1 MDVGRASSTPSLDR
15 RTLKTASCESDRCLA
30 LRKSARHSVSQTRS
44 YSTYSVGGR
53 PIWENGIYSG
63 PGNGNKQGYS
73 RGAEIF
79 RAMDAMK
86 AKEKETAAKA
96 NNSISKTKE

>member
-1 MDVGRASSTPSLDR
+1 MDVGRASSTSSLDR
-15 RTLKTASCESDRCLA
+15 RTLKIASCESDRCLA
-30 LRKSARHSVSQTRS
+30 LRESTRHSVSQTRS

-63 PGNGNKQGYS
+63 SGNGNNKGYS

>member
-1 MDVGRASSTPSLDR
+1 MDVGRAASTSSLDR

-44 YSTYSVGGR
+44 YSTYLVGGR
-53 PIWENGIYSG
+53 PIWENGTYTG
-63 PGNGNKQGYS
+63 PGNRQGYS

-86 AKEKETAAKA
+86 AKEKEMAAKA